1 MLMLSTRC
9 SLRVPLELMSRR
21 LLTFF
26 GSSLAS
32 LGPMFGNAVDSDW
45 LFFQCW
51 IAVVAI
57 SLQQMLLILCS
68 CLDPMLFREAYPCLY
83 VCTDG
88 IEINDIE
95 TDMMR
100 LINNICIAP
109 IK

>member
-68 CLDPMLFREAYPCLY
+68 CLDPCYFERRILACMCVQME
-83 VCTDG
+83 
-88 IEINDIE
+88 
-95 TDMMR
+95 
-100 LINNICIAP
+100 
-109 IK
+109 